1 MQKISSFHLF
11 ILEIDS
17 ILESWDKIGH
27 TPFVTMAKQKAFN
40 QLLIFVNLY
49 QHAKNQAICSD
60 EMVDL

>member
-11 ILEIDS
+11 ILEIQS

-27 TPFVTMAKQKAFN
+27 TPFVTMANQKAFD

-49 QHAKNQAICSD
+49 RHAKNQAICS
-60 EMVDL
+60 EEIVDL

>member
-11 ILEIDS
+11 ILEIES

-27 TPFVTMAKQKAFN
+27 TPFVTMANHKDFD

-49 QHAKNQAICSD
+49 QHAKNQAICSE
-60 EMVDL
+60 EMVNL